1 MSPRPVPEALRQLRL
16 RYQVSLAVEGA
27 YLRAGFDVVLNDN
40 ILGEIL
46 LDFLALVPCEQLHL
60 VFLDPD
66 CDMIL
71 RRDRDREKTA
81 YDARWRWDVGQLH
94 QLLSEQTPRIGRWL
108 DSSAQTPDQTVD
120 TIFARLP
127 ESLVTANVLDTAR

>member
-16 RYQVSLAVEGA
+16 RYQASLAVEGA